1 MKDDVHNYGQL
12 IINVTFTSNRHA
24 THFVTV
30 PNNGETLYL
39 NNIGLRS
46 SGNGYKNGY
55 LDELSILFKDNN
67 RIQVVKSLL
76 ATDGEQAINSDTAIT
91 AIYGIY

>member
-1 MKDDVHNYGQL
+1 M
-12 IINVTFTSNRHA
+12 
-24 THFVTV
+24 TV